1 MNWINSVMLE
11 QNSKLDIKV
20 ESVNRI
26 FIKLQHLKAFPIMS
40 AVKQMALV
48 NNLIK
53 VKNSQQQVSRMT
65 PKTQMTPQSA
75 KKLKNAS
82 ATS

>member
-26 FIKLQHLKAFPIMS
+26 FIKIQHLKAFPIMS

-48 NNLIK
+48 NNLIN
-53 VKNSQQQVSRMT
+53 VG
-65 PKTQMTPQSA
+65 
-75 KKLKNAS
+75 
-82 ATS
+82 

>member
-1 MNWINSVMLE
+1 MLE
-11 QNSKLDIKV
+11 QNTKIDIKV

-48 NNLIK
+48 NNLIN
-53 VKNSQQQVSRMT
+53 VG
-65 PKTQMTPQSA
+65 
-75 KKLKNAS
+75 
-82 ATS
+82 